1 MYVLAAMLLG
11 GLLCNLLIR
20 PVADRHFMSEAQLA
34 AERAMAHETAQA
46 ANGAHASFAG
56 QNRAMVAVAWV
67 AVGIPL
73 AWGVWSTLVKALALF
88 R

>member
-1 MYVLAAMLLG
+1 
-11 GLLCNLLIR
+11 
-20 PVADRHFMSEAQLA
+20 
-34 AERAMAHETAQA
+34 
-46 ANGAHASFAG
+46 
-56 QNRAMVAVAWV
+56 MVAVAWV